1 MDLKSFQPQELLTLT
16 EHKLLQ
22 WTKSSSTLKEQE
34 SKPNRS
40 VSSHPTKDKE
50 PTSSVS
56 CKRMGKSILKIQII
70 TKKYKLL
77 QSMGIKADKKIILL
91 YLVSGQIKA
100 LELVS

>member
-1 MDLKSFQPQELLTLT
+1 MDLKSFQPQERLTLT

-22 WTKSSSTLKEQE
+22 WTKFSSTLKEQE

-40 VSSHPTKDKE
+40 VSSRLTKDKE

-56 CKRMGKSILKIQII
+56 CKKMDKSILKIQII
-70 TKKYKLL
+70 TKKYKLP
-77 QSMGIKADKKIILL
+77 QSMGIKADKKIISL

-100 LELVS
+100 LELAS